1 MIVTMIP
8 DTIYKIRRYQ
18 QLEEL
23 FLTVSGTTVQ
33 FEIVDQKDDP
43 ILIKIKEDWEYLSLP
58 YTRKELAINLLQE
71 YKEMIR
77 NHFMELSELNYAVFY
92 TKGIV
97 NFQGLNFPQLY
108 LIITSQTDPRI
119 SEDTFQPISQN

>member
-1 MIVTMIP
+1 MSP

-43 ILIKIKEDWEYLSLP
+43 ILIKNKEDWEYLSLP

-119 SEDTFQPISQN
+119 SESELGGLSVN